1 MKMEE
6 LRPVTDGYIPVGAIK
21 LVPKKVHF
29 AGAGNERD
37 LHRAKQ
43 AVEALLL
50 SFVDGRGAF
59 IEYGEGG
66 LVEDEAYERHAL
78 LFAQAEQ
85 VVPVVHSIEGVHER
99 SVTRM

>member
-1 MKMEE
+1 MH
-6 LRPVTDGYIPVGAIK
+6 IS
-21 LVPKKVHF
+21 
-29 AGAGNERD
+29 GAGNERD

-85 VVPVVHSIEGVHER
+85 VVPVGNGIEGVYAQNITIMQSRRH
-99 SVTRM
+99 